1 MLQSLADM
9 LRRTLDQRI
18 RITVDAQQPCAPLL
32 ADAGQLESALLNIA
46 INARD
51 AMPEGGTLSFRCTA
65 CDELPPA
72 AQADA
77 GRTDGGYV
85 AIAIADTGT
94 GMPEAVKERAF
105 EPFFTTKEAGRGTG
119 LGLSTVYGF
128 ARQSKGAITLDSAP
142 GAGTTVTLY
151 IPQFAE
157 ARRDAAHDAGRAGA
171 LPPGLK
177 VTAVEDESEVR
188 AVVNAFLDALGCEVT
203 LFASAEQALLALD
216 DEQFAPDLVLTDI
229 ALGPGMRGTELARRV
244 REQRPGTPVLLM
256 SGYSSE
262 LLEAES
268 QEPGMRQL
276 LRKPFTRDELS
287 RAITRTLAGAG

>member
-1 MLQSLADM
+1 VTLAAEGDGSLCADVDPGQIQQA
-9 LRRTLDQRI
+9 LTNLALNAIQATKGGGTVAI
-18 RITVDAQQPCAPLL
+18 RIGKGSSCPDEVF
-32 ADAGQLESALLNIA
+32 IA
-46 INARD
+46 VEDMGSGI
-51 AMPEGGTLSFRCTA
+51 
-65 CDELPPA
+65 PA
-72 AQADA
+72 EHLD
-77 GRTDGGYV
+77 R
-85 AIAIADTGT
+85 I
-94 GMPEAVKERAF
+94 F
-105 EPFFTTKEAGRGTG
+105 EPFFTTKEAGGGTG

-177 VTAVEDESEVR
+177 VTAVEVESEVR